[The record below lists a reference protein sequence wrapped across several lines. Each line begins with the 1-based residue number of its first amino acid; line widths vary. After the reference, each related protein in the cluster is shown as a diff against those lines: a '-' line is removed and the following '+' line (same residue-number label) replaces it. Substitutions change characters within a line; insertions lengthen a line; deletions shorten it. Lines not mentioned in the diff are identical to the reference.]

1 MRYSPSCIRLTC
13 GSTDHT
19 QFQKLFKQW
28 QEIHFRLTNVGIYRS
43 TPPFTSRSS
52 PGLHVFFTPLD
63 GEPDADLCQ
72 LLHRVY
78 SRAVKCSS
86 VNETAIKMSVI
97 PENASTSPSMHFY
110 SAVPASG
117 QVRWVPSLRNL
128 AQNMR
133 ERFYRDNDIFEKL
146 ADEVDAAD
154 YVDLDYDAT
163 TQTVVFTF
171 QSTKTFV
178 EPGSWTETINL
189 PDKESTIEIGVLSH
203 EFNSDPED
211 IQFGGVLTVLGRDD
225 EPSKLIHFMITLTWY

>member
-1 MRYSPSCIRLTC
+1 
-13 GSTDHT
+13 
-19 QFQKLFKQW
+19 
-28 QEIHFRLTNVGIYRS
+28 
-43 TPPFTSRSS
+43 
-52 PGLHVFFTPLD
+52 
-63 GEPDADLCQ
+63 
-72 LLHRVY
+72 
-78 SRAVKCSS
+78 
-86 VNETAIKMSVI
+86 MSVI

-110 SAVPASG
+110 SDVPG
-117 QVRWVPSLRNL
+117 FRDLV
-128 AQNMR
+128 QNMR
-133 ERFYRDNDIFEKL
+133 ERSYLDNDIFEKL
-146 ADEVDAAD
+146 ADEVNDAD

-225 EPSKLIHFMITLTWY
+225 EPSKLIHLMIALTWY